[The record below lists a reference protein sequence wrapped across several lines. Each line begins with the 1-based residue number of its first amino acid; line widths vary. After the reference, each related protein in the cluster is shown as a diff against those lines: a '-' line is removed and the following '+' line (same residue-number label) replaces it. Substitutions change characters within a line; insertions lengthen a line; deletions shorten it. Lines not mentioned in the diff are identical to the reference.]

1 MDDKK
6 LMDTIEKIPVPRN
19 YDMRTMDPVT
29 IWNATNGEWYRAIS
43 YGFRYGFQVWV
54 SQRQAGGNGRN
65 KKAERKR

>member
-19 YDMRTMDPVT
+19 YDMRTMDLVT

-43 YGFRYGFQVWV
+43 YGFRYGFLKGK
-54 SQRQAGGNGRN
+54 RAAMAEIKKRKGRCN
-65 KKAERKR
+65 K

>member
-1 MDDKK
+1 MDNKK

-43 YGFRYGFQVWV
+43 YGFRYGFLKG
-54 SQRQAGGNGRN
+54 QRAAMAEIKKRKGSGN
-65 KKAERKR
+65 K